1 MRFSELHPVLQ
12 RIAVVAGELGLL
24 ALVVLLVRHA

>member
-12 RIAVVAGELGLL
+12 RIAVVAGELALF
-24 ALVVLLVRHA
+24 ALVAVVVAR

>member
-12 RIAVVAGELGLL
+12 RIAVVAGELALL
-24 ALVVLLVRHA
+24 ALVVLLVRL

>member
-12 RIAVVAGELGLL
+12 RLAVVAGELTLF
-24 ALVVLLVRHA
+24 ALVVLVARL

>member
-12 RIAVVAGELGLL
+12 RIAVVAGELALL
-24 ALVVLLVRHA
+24 ALVVQIVRN